1 MTTRLVP
8 HLLKACVLAA
18 CVLSLCVL
26 TAPRSAI
33 AASSPAEAVASPDS
47 TAVPADT
54 APPAPPS
61 DFRARDYVDNNDS
74 GNKIEL
80 RWSLSS
86 DDGGGAD
93 DVEFYRIW
101 RSESASAGWDS
112 LCMAPAGLGRY
123 LDETAVPGTEY
134 FYGIAAYDGASYSER
149 VVTGPVAGR
158 ANFFQPSRIS
168 VLVLMAVFFGMV
180 LIFTWLAQRGANLF
194 VRRIPGL
201 NAIEEAVGRATEMG
215 RPVLYVPGIGDIDNI
230 MTIASLTILS
240 HVAKITARYETPL
253 IVPTARAVVMSAAE
267 EVVKEAYAEEGKPD
281 SFNRDNIRYLSD
293 AQFAFAG
300 AVNGIMLR
308 EKPAANLYLGA
319 FWAESLLL
327 AETGFEA
334 GAIQVA
340 GTAMVSQLPFF
351 VTACDFTLMG
361 EELYAASAYLSR
373 EPKLLGGLKG
383 SDWMKVLSI
392 ALMALGVVLFLLN
405 RNSAFVA
412 WFFTQ

>member
-1 MTTRLVP
+1 MRS
-8 HLLKACVLAA
+8 HL
-18 CVLSLCVL
+18 
-26 TAPRSAI
+26 TII
-33 AASSPAEAVASPDS
+33 AALAILATLAPAPAAAQEAGDLETVLPDMI
-47 TAVPADT
+47 PLDT
-54 APPAPPS
+54 TPPAPVTGLTV
-61 DFRARDYVDNNDS
+61 RDYVDNDDD
-74 GNKIEL
+74 GTKIEL
-80 RWSLSS
+80 AWTPSP
-86 DDGGGAD
+86 DDGAGAA
-93 DVEFYRIW
+93 DVLAYHVW
-101 RSESASAGWDS
+101 RSTTAGVVGDSVGVAGAGSATF
-112 LCMAPAGLGRY
+112 
-123 LDETAVPGTEY
+123 LDETAVPGTDY
-134 FYGIAAYDGASYSER
+134 HYGVTAFDGTSHSAPA
-149 VVTGPVAGR
+149 TAGPARGVRNWFAV
-158 ANFFQPSRIS
+158 SRTA
-168 VLVLMAVFFGMV
+168 VLVLAVVFFALV
-180 LIFTWLAQRGANLF
+180 LAFTRLAERGAELF

-215 RPVLYVPGIGDIDNI
+215 RPVLYVPGIGEIDNI

-267 EVVKEAYAEEGKPD
+267 EVVKEAYAEAGHPD
-281 SFNRDNIRYLSD
+281 SYNRDNIRYLSD

-351 VTACDFTLMG
+351 VTACDYTLLG

-383 SDWMKVLSI
+383 SDWMKVVTI
-392 ALMALGVVLFLLN
+392 ALVVLGIILN
-405 RNSAFVA
+405 AVGVESFAE
-412 WFFTQ
+412 WFHTS

>member
-1 MTTRLVP
+1 MLSPTTCGGRGRPTSPGEIV
-8 HLLKACVLAA
+8 AE
-18 CVLSLCVL
+18 L
-26 TAPRSAI
+26 TPGQ
-33 AASSPAEAVASPDS
+33 
-47 TAVPADT
+47 TH
-54 APPAPPS
+54 
-61 DFRARDYVDNNDS
+61 YVDQDL
-74 GNKIEL
+74 EP
-80 RWSLSS
+80 
-86 DDGGGAD
+86 GA
-93 DVEFYRIW
+93 
-101 RSESASAGWDS
+101 
-112 LCMAPAGLGRY
+112 
-123 LDETAVPGTEY
+123 EY
-134 FYGIAAYDGASYSER
+134 FYSITAFDGTNESVS
-149 VVTGPVAGR
+149 VVCAPVAGR
-158 ANFFQPSRIS
+158 VNLFQWSRLSI
-168 VLVLMAVFFGMV
+168 LALMLVFFGLV
-180 LIFTWLAQRGANLF
+180 LVFTKLAERGDDLF

-215 RPVLYVPGIGDIDNI
+215 RPVLYVPGIGEIDNI

-267 EVVKEAYAEEGKPD
+267 EVVKQAYTEVGQPD
-281 SFNRDNIRYLSD
+281 AYNPDNIRYLSD

-308 EKPAANLYLGA
+308 EKPAANLYMGA

-383 SDWMKVLSI
+383 SDWMKVVTI
-392 ALMALGVVLFLLN
+392 ALMALGAVLNFMGYET
-405 RNSAFVA
+405 FVN
-412 WFFTQ
+412 WFHTQ

>member
-1 MTTRLVP
+1 MNAAMTMK
-8 HLLKACVLAA
+8 LLRSIFLSAVVLLATCACAQDA
-18 CVLSLCVL
+18 EPDL
-26 TAPRSAI
+26 TADMPMDT
-33 AASSPAEAVASPDS
+33 VA
-47 TAVPADT
+47 
-54 APPAPPS
+54 PAPIT
-61 DFRARDYVDNNDS
+61 DLNARDYVDNSDA
-74 GNKIEL
+74 GDKIEVT
-80 RWSLSS
+80 WTVS
-86 DDGGGAD
+86 AD
-93 DVEFYRIW
+93 DPADGSGANDVLSYQLW
-101 RSESASAGWDS
+101 RSEGSEASWDS
-112 LCMAPAGLGRY
+112 LGVALAGLERY
-123 LDETAVPGTEY
+123 LDETAEAGVDY
-134 FYGIAAYDGASYSER
+134 YYGVTTYDGTSHSER
-149 VVTGPVAGR
+149 VSFGPVAGK
-158 ANFFQPSRIS
+158 ANLFQGSRTA
-168 VLVLMAVFFGMV
+168 VLVLMLIFFGMV
-180 LIFTWLAQRGANLF
+180 LVFTKLAERGADLF

-215 RPVLYVPGIGDIDNI
+215 RPVLYVPGIGEIDNI

-267 EVVKEAYAEEGKPD
+267 EVVKEAYAEAGKPD
-281 SFNRDNIRYLSD
+281 GYNPDNIRYLSD

-383 SDWMKVLSI
+383 SDWMKVFSI
-392 ALMALGVVLFLLN
+392 ALMAAGIVFYTLN
-405 RNSAFVA
+405 AESSFVE